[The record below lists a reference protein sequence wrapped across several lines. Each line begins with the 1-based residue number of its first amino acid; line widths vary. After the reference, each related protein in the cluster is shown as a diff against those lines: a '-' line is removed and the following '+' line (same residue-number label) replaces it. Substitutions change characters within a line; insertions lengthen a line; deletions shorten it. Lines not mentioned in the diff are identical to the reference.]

1 MAAMIFLYVNAAI
14 LIFGAEFN
22 GALMRLDQPGA
33 EAAEASGD
41 SYVE

>member
-22 GALMRLDQPGA
+22 NALIELRLTA
-33 EAAEASGD
+33 
-41 SYVE
+41 